1 MSDHT
6 FYPGQNLGPGDLT
19 LYLNMRG
26 LKNKEEVRYT
36 ISSVSYGGYIAC
48 NGKAVLHPDGCYF
61 VNDHIPNM
69 AVPGEYVLSWF
80 LGDKHLA
87 SETVTIKNQG
97 PKYMPVGKT
106 QFKAGQTLGRGDLSL
121 FVVGNSGPGLTP
133 IVTYSIADVKTGIFV
148 GVKNRVPSHP
158 VVGEYYA
165 ELAIPPGTASSGEYM
180 IQWEVNGIPL
190 THQYFSVVCENPDP
204 KNTDNSIQEAV
215 KRVVLQTIRG
225 VQEASEESR
234 TQLSIEDLNVSM
246 DIGTNISPNS
256 YSVGGT
262 SVEFESKEELIS
274 FSVNFT
280 LRNDP

>member
-1 MSDHT
+1 
-6 FYPGQNLGPGDLT
+6 
-19 LYLNMRG
+19 
-26 LKNKEEVRYT
+26 
-36 ISSVSYGGYIAC
+36 
-48 NGKAVLHPDGCYF
+48 
-61 VNDHIPNM
+61 M
-69 AVPGEYVLSWF
+69 AAPGEYLMTWF

-87 SETVTIKNQG
+87 TEIITIKNQG

-106 QFKAGQTLGRGDLSL
+106 QFKAGQTLGRGDLAL
-121 FVVGNSGPGLTP
+121 FVVGP
-133 IVTYSIADVKTGIFV
+133 IPAPEPRVTYSIADVKTGILV
-148 GVKNRVPSHP
+148 GVKNRVSAHP

-165 ELAIPPGTASSGEYM
+165 ELSIPPGTASSGEYM

-190 THQYFSVVCENPDP
+190 THQYFSVVCEKDTQNPDP

-234 TQLSIEDLNVSM
+234 NQLSIEDLNIIM
-246 DIGTNISPNS
+246 DVGTRVSPNS

-262 SVEFESKEELIS
+262 SVEFESEKELIS

>member
-1 MSDHT
+1 
-6 FYPGQNLGPGDLT
+6 
-19 LYLNMRG
+19 MRG

-36 ISSVSYGGYIAC
+36 ISSYV
-48 NGKAVLHPDGCYF
+48 NGTTCKNTLCRGRAVLHPDGCYF

-80 LGDKHLA
+80 LGDTHLA
-87 SETVTIKNQG
+87 SETITIKNQG

-148 GVKNRVPSHP
+148 GVKNRVPSHHGMG
-158 VVGEYYA
+158 GEYYA

-190 THQYFSVVCENPDP
+190 THQYFSVVCEKDTQNPDP